1 MFEVREKVKA
11 ITYDIVTAVIVEV
24 HDDPDAA
31 VRACLGRVREAPA
44 AAPCVVLSH
53 M

>member
-1 MFEVREKVKA
+1 MFEVREEVETVGNDVVA
-11 ITYDIVTAVIVEV
+11 ALTVEV